1 MQNTKK
7 ELTIDELVQ
16 VAGISKRTLKYY
28 IQLGLVDRPIGE
40 TVSARY
46 TINHIEQLKTV
57 KNLQSQG
64 FSLSRIAS
72 LRQANLQ
79 IPAKS
84 SKRTL
89 KAPGSP
95 IPKIE
100 VQVHNRVSV
109 VFTQIKPE
117 LPDELINQ
125 LSKKIFDLTNQEIEE
140 FEQQQKEKEKAKT
153 VTRKKRKP
161 SSPKA

>member
-46 TINHIEQLKTV
+46 TINHIEQLKTI
-57 KNLQSQG
+57 KNLQAQG
-64 FSLSRIAS
+64 FSLSRIAA
-72 LRQANLQ
+72 LRENNLQ
-79 IPAKS
+79 PTARS
-84 SKRTL
+84 SKRSL

-95 IPKIE
+95 ITKVE
-100 VQVHNRVSV
+100 VPINNRVSV
-109 VFTQIKPE
+109 AFTQIKPE
-117 LPDELINQ
+117 LPDEFIYQ

-140 FEQQQKEKEKAKT
+140 FEQQWKEKAKT
-153 VTRKKRKP
+153 AARKRRKP
-161 SSPKA
+161 SSPKAKS

>member
-46 TINHIEQLKTV
+46 TINHIEQLKTI
-57 KNLQSQG
+57 KNLQAQG

-72 LRQANLQ
+72 LRQTNLQ
-79 IPAKS
+79 VTNRS

-89 KAPGSP
+89 KAPSNP
-95 IPKIE
+95 IQKIE

-117 LPDELINQ
+117 LPSEFINQ
-125 LSKKIFDLTNQEIEE
+125 LSKKIFDLTNQEIEG
-140 FEQQQKEKEKAKT
+140 FEQQQKQKVKT
-153 VTRKKRKP
+153 SRSRKQSK
-161 SSPKA
+161 